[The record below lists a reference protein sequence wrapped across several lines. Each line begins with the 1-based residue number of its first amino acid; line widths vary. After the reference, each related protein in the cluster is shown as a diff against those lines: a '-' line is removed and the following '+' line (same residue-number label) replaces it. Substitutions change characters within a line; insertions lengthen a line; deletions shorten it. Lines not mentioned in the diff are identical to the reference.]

1 MTRALALL
9 AATVF
14 VSLVATGTAGAR
26 TYYGKVGPGMTITLK
41 NVRGVKVSRIPH
53 GTHTIRVR
61 DTSVLHNFHLL
72 GPYVNRRTTVA
83 FTGLKIW
90 TIRFIP
96 GAYRYRCDPHR
107 LDMHGRFTVV

>member
-1 MTRALALL
+1 MTRALVLL
-9 AATVF
+9 AATV
-14 VSLVATGTAGAR
+14 VLSLVVTGAAGAR

-41 NVRGVKVSRIPH
+41 NARGVKVSRIPR
-53 GTHTIRVR
+53 GTHTIRLR

-90 TIRFIP
+90 TIRFTA

-107 LDMHGRFTVV
+107 LAMHGRFTVV